1 MLILNK
7 DKFQQRSYVENILSL
22 QDLLEDSNVGYHNQ
36 HHQAAAAKL
45 NSAELDLTTQTMPES
60 GGDMM
65 VGEATPERKPVMELV
80 THLNKDMF
88 NLYSL
93 TFTSRTK
100 DLSERRIK
108 LDFGLEAEVTNKL
121 IQI

>member
-1 MLILNK
+1 M
-7 DKFQQRSYVENILSL
+7 
-22 QDLLEDSNVGYHNQ
+22 
-36 HHQAAAAKL
+36 

-65 VGEATPERKPVMELV
+65 VETPERKPVMELV

-93 TFTSRTK
+93 TFTCKTK

-108 LDFGLEAEVTNKL
+108 LDFGLEAEVRNKS
-121 IQI
+121 I